1 MKKDAIA
8 CFSKFIYLFIF
19 CCPFTFLQ
27 KCDLLKKYSLCRD
40 DTQQKRNHSSV
51 VTLRILFIIL
61 GCLMLGTLVYTLLTD
76 GSPFRKELLTP

>member
-1 MKKDAIA
+1 MKKDVIA
-8 CFSKFIYLFIF
+8 CFSKFIYLFF
-19 CCPFTFLQ
+19 FVHSLFS
-27 KCDLLKKYSLCRD
+27 KCDLLQKYSLCRD

>member
-19 CCPFTFLQ
+19 VHSLFSKSVIYF
-27 KCDLLKKYSLCRD
+27 SLCRD
-40 DTQQKRNHSSV
+40 DTQQKRNHSFV